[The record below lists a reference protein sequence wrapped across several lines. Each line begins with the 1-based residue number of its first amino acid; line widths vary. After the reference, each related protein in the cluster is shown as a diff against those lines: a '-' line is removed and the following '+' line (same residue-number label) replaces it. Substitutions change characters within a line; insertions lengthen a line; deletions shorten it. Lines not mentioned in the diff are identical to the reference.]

1 MLPCFKTCRTPLF
14 EQQTLANLRPK
25 RGRVCVCEG
34 EGGGGCYS
42 RFSSSRGLRS
52 FFYSYPLIF
61 IGKQD
66 DMSLETNRQMHV
78 Y

>member
-34 EGGGGCYS
+34 EGGVLLEV
-42 RFSSSRGLRS
+42 F
-52 FFYSYPLIF
+52 IF
-61 IGKQD
+61 PWFKKLLLFL
-66 DMSLETNRQMHV
+66 SLDIYWQAR
-78 Y
+78 